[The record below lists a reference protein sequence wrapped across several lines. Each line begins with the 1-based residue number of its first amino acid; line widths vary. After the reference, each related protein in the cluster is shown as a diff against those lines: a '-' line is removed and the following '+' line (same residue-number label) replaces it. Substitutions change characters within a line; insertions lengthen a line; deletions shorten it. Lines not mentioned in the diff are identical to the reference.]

1 MIVAINYA
9 NLKYK
14 KAQYFNSRTAI
25 HKGKAEKV
33 ISYSPKDIDPDFWNN
48 NRKILSKK
56 RGNGYW
62 LWKPY
67 FIQKTLRELCEGDYL
82 VYLDSGAF
90 YVNDVKYL
98 IQQMDRD
105 DQDVM
110 PFELPFK
117 ERRYTKRDVFLKM
130 SCDEPA
136 YYETNQRMA
145 TLVVIKKTDTA
156 MKFVEEWLQYCQ
168 CEHIIT
174 DENNNMGK
182 GNYKDFVENRHDQ
195 SIFSLLSKMYGFKA
209 YRDPSQFGRFP
220 NVFWSMEIDGT
231 ETDSKY
237 PQIIAEHREL
247 AVTKRIFGEQ
257 MLFAYAPKG
266 IVKLYLQHCFSCS
279 DVRSKSI
286 AVLTDN
292 MPIKD
297 EAYGFGMYKVVNRL
311 LLALGNRVNRI
322 IITDRNYDIRNIE
335 VLFQSKI
342 AIANKF
348 HHISNATL
356 ADIFS
361 LYELRKCIHE
371 LKQKEIK
378 KIFIPLGAD
387 YRELRRAYWIAKV
400 FHMSVAVYIVD
411 DFIEYQ
417 KKIIGSTSR
426 TIEKRIIKYLRGIN
440 RIFVISDGMK
450 SRIYDLTA
458 KKSIVLP
465 IPYQRDPDDTL
476 KKQRNNQILFLGS
489 INELYLDGLRDIA
502 EIIDKINRE
511 KKTDIKLR
519 FTYKSVAE
527 VKNIIGKYNCIS
539 AQRINGENELVK
551 ELGDSLFC
559 FMPFSDNADYYIMQN
574 TSFPSKLVEY
584 LAAASSIV
592 IYGNK
597 KNSAQQYFEK
607 NHLSYVI
614 CGRDRK
620 QLEECIMNHLAQN
633 YDHGSS
639 YRKVLERNHSFRY
652 ISKKIDWYM

>member
-286 AVLTDN
+286 AVLTD
-292 MPIKD
+292 KD
-297 EAYGFGMYKVVNRL
+297 R
-311 LLALGNRVNRI
+311 
-322 IITDRNYDIRNIE
+322 
-335 VLFQSKI
+335 
-342 AIANKF
+342 
-348 HHISNATL
+348 
-356 ADIFS
+356 
-361 LYELRKCIHE
+361 
-371 LKQKEIK
+371 
-378 KIFIPLGAD
+378 
-387 YRELRRAYWIAKV
+387 
-400 FHMSVAVYIVD
+400 
-411 DFIEYQ
+411 
-417 KKIIGSTSR
+417 
-426 TIEKRIIKYLRGIN
+426 
-440 RIFVISDGMK
+440 
-450 SRIYDLTA
+450 
-458 KKSIVLP
+458 
-465 IPYQRDPDDTL
+465 
-476 KKQRNNQILFLGS
+476 
-489 INELYLDGLRDIA
+489 
-502 EIIDKINRE
+502 
-511 KKTDIKLR
+511 
-519 FTYKSVAE
+519 KSV
-527 VKNIIGKYNCIS
+527 V
-539 AQRINGENELVK
+539 
-551 ELGDSLFC
+551 
-559 FMPFSDNADYYIMQN
+559 
-574 TSFPSKLVEY
+574 
-584 LAAASSIV
+584 
-592 IYGNK
+592 
-597 KNSAQQYFEK
+597 
-607 NHLSYVI
+607 
-614 CGRDRK
+614 
-620 QLEECIMNHLAQN
+620 
-633 YDHGSS
+633 
-639 YRKVLERNHSFRY
+639 
-652 ISKKIDWYM
+652 

>member
-1 MIVAINYA
+1 
-9 NLKYK
+9 
-14 KAQYFNSRTAI
+14 
-25 HKGKAEKV
+25 
-33 ISYSPKDIDPDFWNN
+33 
-48 NRKILSKK
+48 
-56 RGNGYW
+56 
-62 LWKPY
+62 
-67 FIQKTLRELCEGDYL
+67 
-82 VYLDSGAF
+82 
-90 YVNDVKYL
+90 
-98 IQQMDRD
+98 
-105 DQDVM
+105 
-110 PFELPFK
+110 
-117 ERRYTKRDVFLKM
+117 
-130 SCDEPA
+130 
-136 YYETNQRMA
+136 
-145 TLVVIKKTDTA
+145 
-156 MKFVEEWLQYCQ
+156 
-168 CEHIIT
+168 
-174 DENNNMGK
+174 
-182 GNYKDFVENRHDQ
+182 
-195 SIFSLLSKMYGFKA
+195 
-209 YRDPSQFGRFP
+209 
-220 NVFWSMEIDGT
+220 
-231 ETDSKY
+231 
-237 PQIIAEHREL
+237 
-247 AVTKRIFGEQ
+247 
-257 MLFAYAPKG
+257 
-266 IVKLYLQHCFSCS
+266 
-279 DVRSKSI
+279 
-286 AVLTDN
+286 
-292 MPIKD
+292 
-297 EAYGFGMYKVVNRL
+297 
-311 LLALGNRVNRI
+311 
-322 IITDRNYDIRNIE
+322 
-335 VLFQSKI
+335 
-342 AIANKF
+342 
-348 HHISNATL
+348 
-356 ADIFS
+356 
-361 LYELRKCIHE
+361 
-371 LKQKEIK
+371 
-378 KIFIPLGAD
+378 
-387 YRELRRAYWIAKV
+387 
-400 FHMSVAVYIVD
+400 MSVAVYIVD

-450 SRIYDLTA
+450 SRIYDLTG